1 MCKGSGELM
10 AAPIGVASSEIVVPR
25 PLSVKF
31 LFAWYDFWVGIF
43 WDSRK
48 RKLYILPV
56 PCVGVVIELPARHN
70 DQAHPQ
76 PGAAVV
82 GRKGKHEV

>member
-1 MCKGSGELM
+1 MSEPQISVGGRV
-10 AAPIGVASSEIVVPR
+10 GFVA
-25 PLSVKF
+25 
-31 LFAWYDFWVGIF
+31 AWYDFWVGIF

-70 DQAHPQ
+70 VRIS
-76 PGAAVV
+76 GAN
-82 GRKGKHEV
+82 H